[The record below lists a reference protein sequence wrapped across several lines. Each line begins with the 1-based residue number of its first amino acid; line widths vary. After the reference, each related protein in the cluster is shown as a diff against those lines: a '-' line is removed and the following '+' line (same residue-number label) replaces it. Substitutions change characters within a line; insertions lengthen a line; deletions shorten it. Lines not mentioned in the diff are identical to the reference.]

1 MLDCFL
7 KNGKG
12 QFFPK
17 NIYIYIFY
25 LSTHI
30 NKIYFNR
37 YEKYEIETSCI
48 NFMRIILLQILR
60 CEKKTTAYL
69 EI

>member
-1 MLDCFL
+1 MA
-7 KNGKG
+7 KAN
-12 QFFPK
+12 FFQR
-17 NIYIYIFY
+17 IYIYIYIYIYLFY

>member
-17 NIYIYIFY
+17 NIYISI
-25 LSTHI
+25 LLVNLI